1 MTPHPIQPHHDLA
14 GGRSSVFP
22 TGDRAVAPLT
32 SSFKATDLTR
42 AIRAARAA
50 GLESFD
56 VHIDDRGL
64 PVIRVRGGDRSQDD
78 VAAEIEAWAKGDD
91 DNPWNAIE

>member
-1 MTPHPIQPHHDLA
+1 MRDHPA
-14 GGRSSVFP
+14 GGRSSAFP
-22 TGDRAVAPLT
+22 TGDRAGASLT
-32 SSFKATDLTR
+32 SSFKASDLTR

-50 GLESFD
+50 GLETFD

-64 PVIRVRGGDRSQDD
+64 PVIRVRAGERCQDE
-78 VAAEIEAWAKGDD
+78 VTAEIEAWAKSDD